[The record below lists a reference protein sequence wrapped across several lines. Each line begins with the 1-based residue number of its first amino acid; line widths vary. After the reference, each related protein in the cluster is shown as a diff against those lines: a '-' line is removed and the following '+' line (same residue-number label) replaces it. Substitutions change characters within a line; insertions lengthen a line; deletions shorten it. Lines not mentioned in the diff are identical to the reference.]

1 MSTSHVILLGDS
13 VFDNAAYVSGR
24 PAVIDQVRSRLPAGW
39 RATLAARDGSVI
51 ADVHRQL
58 ERLPQDASHLVLSA
72 GGNDLLHEIGI
83 LQEPAATVGMGLRL
97 LAGVRDR
104 FREDYRG
111 LLRAAAGR
119 SGNTLVCTVYNPA
132 SPDESFQRETVA
144 ALGLFNDA
152 IIGIAREFG
161 MPVIDLRAVCTKA
174 ADFVNAIEPSS
185 AGGAKI
191 AQAVCDLVMRHDFS
205 TRRTVLVP

>member
-1 MSTSHVILLGDS
+1 MSMSHLVLLGDS

-51 ADVHRQL
+51 ADVQHQL
-58 ERLPQDASHLVLSA
+58 EGLPQGASHLVLSA

-83 LQEPAATVGMGLRL
+83 LQEPVATVGAGLRL
-97 LAGVRDR
+97 LADVRNR
-104 FREDYRG
+104 FQEDYRG
-111 LLRAAAGR
+111 LLDAVAGR
-119 SGNTLVCTVYNPA
+119 SRNTVVCTIYNPA
-132 SPDESFQRETVA
+132 SPDEALQRETVA

-152 IIGIAREFG
+152 IIGVAREFG
-161 MPVIDLRAVCTKA
+161 MPVIDLRAVCTKV

-191 AQAVCDLVMRHDFS
+191 AEAVCDLVTRHDFG